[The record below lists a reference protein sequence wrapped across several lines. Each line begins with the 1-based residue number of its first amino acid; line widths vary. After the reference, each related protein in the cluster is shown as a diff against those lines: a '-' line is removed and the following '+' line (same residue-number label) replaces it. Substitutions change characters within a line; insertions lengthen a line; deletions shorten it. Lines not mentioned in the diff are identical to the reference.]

1 MKFILLVASIAII
14 AIANNITTQEGHQ
27 TWFSKPAQ
35 AQTVEAVPVPSGS
48 YHRGVT
54 ELQRQPCRPDFDRSH
69 YKSEIISKREYV
81 ERMTVL
87 GIPAEH
93 RDILAAIGHAESG
106 SQLSCHGD
114 DYKPYYL
121 QRASNGQTWLHSHG
135 VFQIRLI
142 KEHTGTGS
150 CRDIQRI
157 SKSLDEQIKC
167 AWEISQHGRSYSPW
181 SVTHSNRGKPYLK
194 WLGKEW

>member
-1 MKFILLVASIAII
+1 MKLILICASIAIVV
-14 AIANNITTQEGHQ
+14 IANNISTQSGHE

-35 AQTVEAVPVPSGS
+35 AQPAQPAVSAS
-48 YHRGVT
+48 YHRGTT
-54 ELQRQPCRPDFDRSH
+54 ELQKQPCRPDFDRSH

-81 ERMTVL
+81 ERMAAL
-87 GIPAEH
+87 GVPAEH

-106 SQLSCHGD
+106 SQINCHGD

-167 AWEISQHGRSYSPW
+167 AWEISQHGKSYSPW